1 METRANYLL
10 IGVFTLAVIFGAFGF
25 VWWFQ
30 RVGDAASRSNY
41 EIVYDGSV
49 SGLRKGSAV
58 NFNGIRV
65 GEVYRLDLDANTPNR
80 VVAQIGIASNTPIR
94 QDTKAG
100 LEFQGLTGI
109 ASVTLTGGKP
119 DAPKLEGEGGKP
131 PRLVADPSQMQDLM
145 QAARALIG
153 RVDRMLADNE
163 QRLNEIMT
171 NVASFTKELDSS
183 GKELIKNGATMVTE
197 LSAAAKSVREAADNL
212 GEAATPTLKEY
223 RLLAVDARRTAAD
236 ISRFVRQLEQ
246 NPSQII
252 FGRRSGAAGASQ
264 NPEDQPAAPPRA
276 TPQAKQK
283 QTGRP
288 VSGAP
293 ARAP

>member
-10 IGVFTLAVIFGAFGF
+10 IGVFTLAVIIGAFGF

-30 RVGDAASRSNY
+30 RAGDAAGRMSY

-49 SGLRKGSAV
+49 SGLRKGSTV
-58 NFNGIRV
+58 NFNGLRV
-65 GEVYRLDLDANTPNR
+65 GEVYRLDLDANNPQR
-80 VVAQIGIASNTPIR
+80 VIAQIGVAAATPIR

-109 ASVTLTGGKP
+109 ASVTLIGGKP
-119 DAPKLEGEGGKP
+119 DAPKLVAEGGKP
-131 PRLVADPSQMQDLM
+131 PRLVADPSQMQDVM

-163 QRLNEIMT
+163 ERLNAILKS
-171 NVASFTKELDSS
+171 VAGFTDELNSS
-183 GKELIKNGATMVTE
+183 GKELIKNGAGMITD
-197 LSAAAKSVREAADNL
+197 LSAAAKSVRDAADNL
-212 GEAATPTLKEY
+212 GEAAAPTLKEY
-223 RLLAVDARRTAAD
+223 RLLAQDARRTAAD

-252 FGRRSGAAGASQ
+252 FGKRSGAAPT
-264 NPEDQPAAPPRA
+264 NPEDQPLTQRA
-276 TPQAKQK
+276 PQAKQK

-288 VSGAP
+288 VSGTG
-293 ARAP
+293 ARQP

>member
-30 RVGDAASRSNY
+30 RAGDAAGRASY

-49 SGLRKGSAV
+49 SGLRKGSTV

-65 GEVYRLDLDANTPNR
+65 GEVYRLDLDGGNPHR
-80 VVAQIGIASNTPIR
+80 VIAQIGVAANTPIR
-94 QDTKAG
+94 ADTKAG

-109 ASVTLTGGKP
+109 ASVTLTGGKT
-119 DAPKLEGEGGKP
+119 DAPKLESEGGKP

-153 RVDRMLADNE
+153 RVDKILADNE
-163 QRLNEIMT
+163 QRFDEIMK
-171 NVASFTKELDSS
+171 NVAGFTGELNTS
-183 GKELIKNGATMVTE
+183 GKELIKNGATMVTD
-197 LSAAAKSVREAADNL
+197 LSAAAKSVRELADNL

-252 FGRRSGAAGASQ
+252 FGKRSGAAGATA
-264 NPEDQPAAPPRA
+264 NPEDQPLTPRPA
-276 TPQAKQK
+276 QQKQK
-283 QTGRP
+283 QAPGRP
-288 VSGAP
+288 VSGA
-293 ARAP
+293 RATP

>member
-30 RVGDAASRSNY
+30 RAGDAAGRATY
-41 EIVYDGSV
+41 DIVYDGSV

-65 GEVYRLDLDANTPNR
+65 GEVYRLDLDAGNPQR
-80 VVAQIGIASNTPIR
+80 VVAQIGVAANTPIR

-119 DAPKLEGEGGKP
+119 DAPKLESQGGKP

-153 RVDRMLADNE
+153 RVDKMLAENE
-163 QRLNEIMT
+163 QRLNDIMK
-171 NVASFTKELDSS
+171 NVAGFTDELNTS
-183 GKELIKNGATMVTE
+183 GTELIKN
-197 LSAAAKSVREAADNL
+197 LSTAAKSVREAADNL

-223 RLLAVDARRTAAD
+223 RLLAQDARRTATD

-252 FGRRSGAAGASQ
+252 FGKRSGATGASQ
-264 NPEDQPAAPPRA
+264 NPEEQPVLQRA
-276 TPQAKQK
+276 PQAKQK
-283 QTGRP
+283 QAPGRP

-293 ARAP
+293 GRTP

>member
-30 RVGDAASRSNY
+30 RAGDAAGRATY
-41 EIVYDGSV
+41 DIVYDGSV

-65 GEVYRLDLDANTPNR
+65 GEVYRLDLDAGNPQR
-80 VVAQIGIASNTPIR
+80 VVAQIGVAANTPIR

-119 DAPKLEGEGGKP
+119 DAPKLESQGGKP

-153 RVDRMLADNE
+153 RVDKMLAENE
-163 QRLNEIMT
+163 QRLNDIMK
-171 NVASFTKELDSS
+171 NVAGFTDELNTS
-183 GKELIKNGATMVTE
+183 GKELIKN
-197 LSAAAKSVREAADNL
+197 LSGAAKSVREAADNL

-223 RLLAVDARRTAAD
+223 RLLAQDARRTATD

-252 FGRRSGAAGASQ
+252 FGKRSGAAGASQ
-264 NPEDQPAAPPRA
+264 NPEEQPVIQRA
-276 TPQAKQK
+276 PQARQK
-283 QTGRP
+283 QAPGRP

-293 ARAP
+293 GRTP

>member
-30 RVGDAASRSNY
+30 RAGDAAGRASY

-49 SGLRKGSAV
+49 SGLRKGSTV

-65 GEVYRLDLDANTPNR
+65 GEVYRLDLDAANPQR
-80 VVAQIGIASNTPIR
+80 VIAQIGVAAATPIHM
-94 QDTKAG
+94 DTKAG

-109 ASVTLTGGKP
+109 ASVTLTGGK
-119 DAPKLEGEGGKP
+119 AESPKLVGEGGKP
-131 PRLVADPSQMQDLM
+131 PRLVADPNQMQDLM

-163 QRLNEIMT
+163 KRLNEIMT
-171 NVASFTKELDSS
+171 NVAGFTDELNAS
-183 GKELIKNGATMVTE
+183 GKELVKNGASMVTE

-223 RLLAVDARRTAAD
+223 RLLAQDARRTAAD

-252 FGRRSGAAGASQ
+252 FGKRSGSTT
-264 NPEDQPAAPPRA
+264 PA
-276 TPQAKQK
+276 
-283 QTGRP
+283 GRP
-288 VSGAP
+288 VTGVP
-293 ARAP
+293 GRTP

>member
-30 RVGDAASRSNY
+30 RAGDAAGRATY
-41 EIVYDGSV
+41 DIVYDGSV

-65 GEVYRLDLDANTPNR
+65 GEVYRLDLDAGNPQR
-80 VVAQIGIASNTPIR
+80 VVAQIGVAANTPIR

-119 DAPKLEGEGGKP
+119 DAPKLESQGGKS

-153 RVDRMLADNE
+153 RVDKMLAENE
-163 QRLNEIMT
+163 QRLNDIMK
-171 NVASFTKELDSS
+171 NVAGFTDELNTS
-183 GKELIKNGATMVTE
+183 GKELIKN
-197 LSAAAKSVREAADNL
+197 LSGAAKSVREAADNL

-223 RLLAVDARRTAAD
+223 RLLAQDARRTATD

-252 FGRRSGAAGASQ
+252 FGKRSGAAGASQ
-264 NPEDQPAAPPRA
+264 NPEEQPVIQRA
-276 TPQAKQK
+276 PQARQK
-283 QTGRP
+283 QAPGRP

-293 ARAP
+293 GRTP

>member
-30 RVGDAASRSNY
+30 RAGDAAGRATY
-41 EIVYDGSV
+41 DIVYDGSV

-65 GEVYRLDLDANTPNR
+65 GEVYRLDLDAGNPQR
-80 VVAQIGIASNTPIR
+80 VVAQIGVAANTPIR

-119 DAPKLEGEGGKP
+119 DAPKLESQGGKP

-153 RVDRMLADNE
+153 RVDKMLAENE
-163 QRLNEIMT
+163 QRLSDIMK
-171 NVASFTKELDSS
+171 NVAGFTDELNTS
-183 GKELIKNGATMVTE
+183 GKELIKNGATMVTD

-223 RLLAVDARRTAAD
+223 RLLAQDARRTATD

-252 FGRRSGAAGASQ
+252 FGKRSGAAGASQ
-264 NPEDQPAAPPRA
+264 NPEEQPVIQRA
-276 TPQAKQK
+276 PQARQK
-283 QTGRP
+283 QAPGRP

-293 ARAP
+293 GRTP

>member
-10 IGVFTLAVIFGAFGF
+10 IGVFTLAVICGAFGF

-30 RVGDAASRSNY
+30 RVGDAASRATY

-65 GEVYRLDLDANTPNR
+65 GEVYRLDLDANNPQR
-80 VVAQIGIASNTPIR
+80 VIAQVGIASSTPIR

-109 ASVTLTGGKP
+109 ALVTLTGGKP
-119 DAPKLEGEGGKP
+119 DAPKLVAEGGKA

-153 RVDRMLADNE
+153 RVDRILADNE
-163 QRLNEIMT
+163 QRLNEIMK
-171 NVASFTKELDSS
+171 NVATFTDELNTS
-183 GKELIKNGATMVTE
+183 GKELIKGGATMVTD
-197 LSAAAKSVREAADNL
+197 LSAAAKSVRDAADNL
-212 GEAATPTLKEY
+212 GESATPMLKEY
-223 RLLAVDARRTAAD
+223 RLLAQDARRTAAD

-252 FGRRSGAAGASQ
+252 FGKRSGATTPT
-264 NPEDQPAAPPRA
+264 NPEDQPLTTPRA
-276 TPQAKQK
+276 PQAKQK

-293 ARAP
+293 GRTP

>member
-30 RVGDAASRSNY
+30 RAGDAAGRASY

-49 SGLRKGSAV
+49 SGLRKGSVV

-65 GEVYRLDLDANTPNR
+65 GEVYRLDLDGGNPHR
-80 VVAQIGIASNTPIR
+80 VIAQIGVAANTPIR
-94 QDTKAG
+94 ADTKAG

-109 ASVTLTGGKP
+109 ASVTLTGGKS

-145 QAARALIG
+145 QAARALIA
-153 RVDRMLADNE
+153 RVDKILVDNE
-163 QRLNEIMT
+163 QRLNDIMK
-171 NVASFTKELDSS
+171 NVAGFTDELNTS
-183 GKELIKNGATMVTE
+183 GKELIKNGATMVTD
-197 LSAAAKSVREAADNL
+197 LSAAAKSVRELADNL

-252 FGRRSGAAGASQ
+252 FGKRSGAAGATA
-264 NPEDQPAAPPRA
+264 NPEDQPLLTPRPA
-276 TPQAKQK
+276 QQKQK
-283 QTGRP
+283 QAPGRP
-288 VSGAP
+288 VSGAAGRP
-293 ARAP
+293 

>member
-30 RVGDAASRSNY
+30 RAGDAAGRATY
-41 EIVYDGSV
+41 DIVYDGSV

-65 GEVYRLDLDANTPNR
+65 GEVYRLDLDAGNPQR
-80 VVAQIGIASNTPIR
+80 VVAQIGVAANTPIR

-119 DAPKLEGEGGKP
+119 DAPKLESQGGKS

-153 RVDRMLADNE
+153 RVDKMLAENE
-163 QRLNEIMT
+163 QRLNDIMK
-171 NVASFTKELDSS
+171 NVAGFTDELNTS
-183 GKELIKNGATMVTE
+183 GKELIKN
-197 LSAAAKSVREAADNL
+197 LSGAAKSVREAADNL

-223 RLLAVDARRTAAD
+223 RLLAQDARRTATD

-252 FGRRSGAAGASQ
+252 FGKRSGAAGAKK
-264 NPEDQPAAPPRA
+264 PEEPPVIQGA
-276 TPQAKQK
+276 PQARTKPAP
-283 QTGRP
+283 GRL

-293 ARAP
+293 GRTP

>member
-30 RVGDAASRSNY
+30 RVGDSASRANY

-65 GEVYRLDLDANTPNR
+65 GEVYRLDLDANNPQR
-80 VVAQIGIASNTPIR
+80 VVAQVGVAANTPIR

-131 PRLVADPSQMQDLM
+131 PRLVADPNQMQDLM

-163 QRLNEIMT
+163 QRLNEIMK
-171 NVASFTKELDSS
+171 NVATFTDELNTS
-183 GKELIKNGATMVTE
+183 GKELIKGGATMVTD

-212 GEAATPTLKEY
+212 GEGATPMLKEY

-252 FGRRSGAAGASQ
+252 FGRRSGSTTPTT
-264 NPEDQPAAPPRA
+264 NPEDQPLTQRQ
-276 TPQAKQK
+276 PQAKQK

-288 VSGAP
+288 VSGSGP
-293 ARAP
+293 RTQ

>member
-30 RVGDAASRSNY
+30 RVGDASSRANY

-65 GEVYRLDLDANTPNR
+65 GEVYRLDLDANNPQR
-80 VVAQIGIASNTPIR
+80 VIAQVGVAASTPIR

-119 DAPKLEGEGGKP
+119 DAPKLEAEGGKP
-131 PRLVADPSQMQDLM
+131 PRLVADPNQMQDLM

-163 QRLNEIMT
+163 QRLNEIMK
-171 NVASFTKELDSS
+171 NVATFTDELNTS
-183 GKELIKNGATMVTE
+183 GKELIKGGASMVTD

-212 GEAATPTLKEY
+212 GEGATPMLKEY

-252 FGRRSGAAGASQ
+252 FGRRSGATAGETPEAQTPRRPAASPGRPTSGAS
-264 NPEDQPAAPPRA
+264 PRSI
-276 TPQAKQK
+276 P
-283 QTGRP
+283 
-288 VSGAP
+288 
-293 ARAP
+293 

>member
-30 RVGDAASRSNY
+30 RAGDAAGRASY

-49 SGLRKGSAV
+49 SGLRKGSTV

-65 GEVYRLDLDANTPNR
+65 GEVYRLDLDAANPQR
-80 VVAQIGIASNTPIR
+80 VIAQIGVAAATPIR
-94 QDTKAG
+94 MDTKAG

-109 ASVTLTGGKP
+109 ASVTLTGGKAESP
-119 DAPKLEGEGGKP
+119 RLVGEGGKP
-131 PRLVADPSQMQDLM
+131 PRLIADPNQMQDLM

-163 QRLNEIMT
+163 KRLNEIMT
-171 NVASFTKELDSS
+171 NVAGFTDELNAS
-183 GKELIKNGATMVTE
+183 GKELVKSGASMITE

-223 RLLAVDARRTAAD
+223 RLLAQDARRTAAD

-252 FGRRSGAAGASQ
+252 FGKR
-264 NPEDQPAAPPRA
+264 
-276 TPQAKQK
+276 T
-283 QTGRP
+283 
-288 VSGAP
+288 GAP
-293 ARAP
+293 AGPAGPGRTP

>member
-10 IGVFTLAVIFGAFGF
+10 IGVFTLAVIVGAFGF

-30 RVGDAASRSNY
+30 RVGDAAGRSTY

-65 GEVYRLDLDANTPNR
+65 GEVFRLDLDPANPQR
-80 VVAQIGIASNTPIR
+80 VIAQVGIAAATPIR
-94 QDTKAG
+94 MDTKAG

-109 ASVTLTGGKP
+109 ASVTLTGGKAESP
-119 DAPKLEGEGGKP
+119 RFVGEGGKP

-145 QAARALIG
+145 QAARALVG
-153 RVDRMLADNE
+153 RIDRLLADNE
-163 QRLNEIMT
+163 ERLNEIMK
-171 NVASFTKELDSS
+171 NVAGFTGELNTS
-183 GKELIKNGATMVTE
+183 GKELIKNGATMVTD
-197 LSAAAKSVREAADNL
+197 LSAAAKSVRDAANNL
-212 GEAATPTLKEY
+212 GEAATPTMKEF
-223 RLLAVDARRTAAD
+223 RLLAQDARRTAAD

-252 FGRRSGAAGASQ
+252 FGKRSGTTPT
-264 NPEDQPAAPPRA
+264 NPEDQPISPR
-276 TPQAKQK
+276 
-283 QTGRP
+283 RP
-288 VSGAP
+288 AP
-293 ARAP
+293 AGAR

>member
-30 RVGDAASRSNY
+30 RVGDVSSRANY

-49 SGLRKGSAV
+49 SGLRKGSVV

-65 GEVYRLDLDANTPNR
+65 GEVYRLDLDAGNPHR
-80 VVAQIGIASNTPIR
+80 VVAQIGIAANTPIR
-94 QDTKAG
+94 ADTKAG

-131 PRLVADPSQMQDLM
+131 PRLIADSSQMQDLM
-145 QAARALIG
+145 QAARALVG
-153 RVDRMLADNE
+153 RVDKMLADNE
-163 QRLNEIMT
+163 ERLDEIMK
-171 NVASFTKELDSS
+171 NVAGFTGELNAS
-183 GKELIKNGATMVTE
+183 GKELIKNGASMVTD

-223 RLLAVDARRTAAD
+223 RLLAQDARRTAAD

-252 FGRRSGAAGASQ
+252 FGKRSGGVGATA
-264 NPEDQPAAPPRA
+264 NPEDQPLTPRPA
-276 TPQAKQK
+276 QQKQK
-283 QTGRP
+283 QAPGRP
-288 VSGAP
+288 VSGASRTP
-293 ARAP
+293 

>member
-30 RVGDAASRSNY
+30 RLGDASSRATY

-65 GEVYRLDLDANTPNR
+65 GEVYRLDLDPAAPQR
-80 VVAQIGIASNTPIR
+80 VIAQVGIAASTPVR
-94 QDTKAG
+94 ADTKAG

-109 ASVTLTGGKP
+109 ASVTLIGGKP
-119 DAPKLEGEGGKP
+119 DAPKLVGEGGKY

-145 QAARALIG
+145 QAARALVTRIDKMVAENEEKIG
-153 RVDRMLADNE
+153 
-163 QRLNEIMT
+163 EIMK
-171 NVASFTKELDSS
+171 NVAGFTGELNTN
-183 GKELIKNGATMVTE
+183 GKEMIGDLT
-197 LSAAAKSVREAADNL
+197 AAAKAVRDAASNL

-223 RLLAVDARRTAAD
+223 RLLAQDARRTAAD

-252 FGRRSGAAGASQ
+252 FGKRDGANQ
-264 NPEDQPAAPPRA
+264 TPAP
-276 TPQAKQK
+276 
-283 QTGRP
+283 GRP
-288 VSGAP
+288 QTPGRPTAGSP
-293 ARAP
+293 ARSIQ